1 MPNRIIKESI
11 CTSDSIDSLSWFEEI
26 LFYRLIVN
34 CDDFGRFDGRIPV
47 IKNRLF
53 PLKEDLTAKTVRNG
67 INKLA
72 SVGLVVLYAFEDKPF
87 LYLPTWNDH
96 QSVRAK
102 RSKYPSPEDGAIL
115 ADSTCMQMQADACKC
130 HRNPIQSE
138 SYSISESESNTSA
151 FALFWEAYPKKV
163 GKKDAKKAFGKVTVD
178 VQVLIAA
185 VQRQKLSSQW
195 CKDGGQY
202 IPNPSTW
209 LNQERW
215 LDELD
220 TNMGHKTPCGASG
233 SLGEA
238 EMEAIHRVLREE

>member
-11 CTSDSIDSLSWFEEI
+11 CTSDSIDGLSWFEET

-53 PLKEDLTAKTVRNG
+53 PLKEDLTAKTVKSG

-72 SVGLVVLYAFEDKPF
+72 SVGLVVLYEFEGKPF

-102 RSKYPSPEDGAIL
+102 RSKYPSPEGGMIL
-115 ADSTCMQMQADACKC
+115 SDSACMQMQSDECKC
-130 HRNPIQSE
+130 PRNPIQSE
-138 SYSISESESNTSA
+138 SYSISESNTNA
-151 FALFWEAYPKKV
+151 FELFWDVYPKKV
-163 GKKDAKKAFGKVTVD
+163 GKKYAQKAFEKVTVD

-202 IPNPSTW
+202 IPNPATW

-215 LDELD
+215 LDEMD
-220 TNMGHKTPCGASG
+220 TNMGHKVPCGASG

-238 EMEAIHRVLREE
+238 EMEAIYRVLREE